1 MKKRG
6 MLKIGVD
13 KVAQAS
19 YENRVKDKK
28 QSFNALLEHIKHFVS
43 TDDIDFTTSD
53 LTSEITIK
61 VLDNYRDQFPV
72 ILKDEKILDLL
83 DFQHHKV
90 LSLVERFKSI
100 DVEFDTKTKECPNKD
115 FSIYTQNQAQVDE
128 WFIVSSLVDEL
139 NKNLN
144 RISQGLINRQ
154 QLSSLI
160 GNVTFYDAV
169 ENRFKAN
176 IRYILSL

>member
-1 MKKRG
+1 

-13 KVAQAS
+13 KVAQSS

-43 TDDIDFTTSD
+43 VDEIDFTTSD

-61 VLDNYRDQFPV
+61 VLENYRDQFPT

-83 DFQHHKV
+83 DFQLHKV
-90 LSLVERFKSI
+90 SALVERFKSI

-128 WFIVSSLVDEL
+128 WFNVSSLVDEL

-144 RISQGLINRQ
+144 RISQGLIPRN

-176 IRYILSL
+176 IRHILKLK

>member
-1 MKKRG
+1 MKKG

-13 KVAQAS
+13 KVAQSS

-28 QSFNALLEHIKHFVS
+28 QSFNALIEHVKQFIS
-43 TDDIDFTTSD
+43 TDDIDFTIED
-53 LTSEITIK
+53 LNREIISK
-61 VLDNYRDQFPV
+61 VLDKHSSSFPS
-72 ILKDEKILDLL
+72 ILKPEKVLELL
-83 DFQHHKV
+83 DFSVHKCQA
-90 LSLVERFKSI
+90 LVTRYKSI

-128 WFIVSSLVDEL
+128 WFNVSSLVDEL

-144 RISQGLINRQ
+144 RISKGLIPRN

>member
-1 MKKRG
+1 MKKG

-43 TDDIDFTTSD
+43 IDEIDFTTSD

-61 VLDNYRDQFPV
+61 VLDNYREQFPT

-90 LSLVERFKSI
+90 SALVQRFKSI
-100 DVEFDTKTKECPNKD
+100 DVEFDVNTKESPDKD